1 MKILFAVVTC
11 HRRTYAPEAQH
22 HIHKNEENAHVEW
35 VRKTWLPDA
44 EGKVDV
50 KFFYGGELP
59 SSSAEPPAGDHWY
72 SYKPDEIT
80 LPVGDDYYSLVPKV
94 RAVIQ
99 WAYDAGY
106 DWLLKLDDDVY
117 VDVDKTLAGF
127 VPADYRGTLREG
139 QVMQYGTSE
148 LTCKYACGPAYWLSR
163 RAMRAILDS
172 PIPATPYE
180 DRATGYML
188 IQAGI
193 PLTESTDLMTCLCK
207 DCLTQPRKYIQFH
220 VEEPA
225 WRQRFLEKHGI
236 KPDGA
241 LKSKLPLP

>member
-1 MKILFAVVTC
+1 MEPRILFAVVTC

-22 HIHKNEENAHVEW
+22 NIHKNETNTHVEW
-35 VRKTWLPDA
+35 VRNTWLPHTTGRVDA
-44 EGKVDV
+44 
-50 KFFYGGELP
+50 KFFYGLGGQRK
-59 SSSAEPPAGDHWY
+59 S
-72 SYKPDEIT
+72 PDEIE
-80 LPVGDDYYSLVPKV
+80 LPVGDDYYSLVAKV

-99 WAYDAGY
+99 YAYDAGY
-106 DWLLKLDDDVY
+106 DYLLKLDDDVY
-117 VDVDKTLAGF
+117 VNVDGTLAGF

-163 RAMRAILDS
+163 RAMKAILDS

-193 PLTESTDLMTCLCK
+193 PLTESQDLMTCLCK
-207 DCLTQPRKYIQFH
+207 DCLTSPRKYIQFH

-236 KPDGA
+236 RH
-241 LKSKLPLP
+241 LQLP

>member
-1 MKILFAVVTC
+1 MKILFAIVTC

-22 HIHKNEENAHVEW
+22 SIHKNQENTHVEW
-35 VRKTWLPDA
+35 VRKVWLA
-44 EGKVDV
+44 NATGKVDV
-50 KFFYGGELP
+50 RFFYGLGGER
-59 SSSAEPPAGDHWY
+59 
-72 SYKPDEIT
+72 KFPDEIE

-106 DWLLKLDDDVY
+106 DYILKLDDDVY

-127 VPADYRGTLREG
+127 QDVDYRGTLREG
-139 QVMQYGTSE
+139 QVSVYGTSE

-163 RAMRAILDS
+163 RAMKAILDS
-172 PIPATPYE
+172 PIPETPYE

-193 PLTESTDLMTCLCK
+193 PLTESQDLMTCLCK
-207 DCLTQPRKYIQFH
+207 DCLTQPRNYIQFH

-225 WRQRFLEKHGI
+225 WRQRFLVKHGI
-236 KPDGA
+236 
-241 LKSKLPLP
+241 

>member
-1 MKILFAVVTC
+1 MEPRILFAVVTC
-11 HRRTYAPEAQH
+11 HRRTYAAEAQH
-22 HIHKNEENAHVEW
+22 HIHKNQENTNVAW
-35 VRKTWLPDA
+35 VKNTWYPDA
-44 EGKVDV
+44 AGKSVDV
-50 KFFYGGELP
+50 RFFYGAGGNR
-59 SSSAEPPAGDHWY
+59 PPLT
-72 SYKPDEIT
+72 DEVF
-80 LPVGDDYYSLVPKV
+80 LDVGDDYYSLVPKV

-99 WAYDAGY
+99 WAYDGGY

-117 VDVDKTLAGF
+117 VNVEGTLAGF

-148 LTCKYACGPAYWLSR
+148 LTCQYACGPAYWLSR
-163 RAMRAILDS
+163 RAMKAILDS

-193 PLTESTDLMTCLCK
+193 PLTESQDLMTCLCK
-207 DCLTQPRKYIQFH
+207 DCLTSPRKYIQFH

-236 KPDGA
+236 STTETHK
-241 LKSKLPLP
+241 